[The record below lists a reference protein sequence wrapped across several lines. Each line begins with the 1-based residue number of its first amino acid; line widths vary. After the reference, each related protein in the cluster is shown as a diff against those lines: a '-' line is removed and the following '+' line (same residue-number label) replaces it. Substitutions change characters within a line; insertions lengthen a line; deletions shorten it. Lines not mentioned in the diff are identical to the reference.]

1 MRIAVLIALLALTAV
16 SRAASFDCRK
26 AATPTEKLICANQ
39 HISDLDEYLG
49 RYYYTA
55 RAQTGRGAVCL
66 VPTQRD
72 WLNGVRDACKDVACL
87 ERAYLDR
94 LAELDA
100 LQIGATE
107 LKNVDLPNVK
117 GLVWAIGP
125 ELDKVAA
132 PTPKTHEPLVV
143 TGRILDD
150 MEGGNGFMIQD
161 ARGTK
166 FVLLGSMFIDKPN
179 AMAIDRF
186 ARETGSA
193 FEVHGEAEPSADG
206 QVNFSPAACRLIYR
220 LPKK

>member
-1 MRIAVLIALLALTAV
+1 MRIAVLIALLALGAV
-16 SRAASFDCRK
+16 SQAASFDCKK
-26 AATPTEKLICANQ
+26 AATPTEKLVCTNQ
-39 HISDLDEYLG
+39 HISDLDEYMG

-72 WLNGVRDACKDVACL
+72 WLSKRDACKDVACL

-94 LAELDA
+94 LAELDP
-100 LQIGATE
+100 LQIGVTE

-132 PTPKTHEPLVV
+132 PTPKTHVPLVV
-143 TGRILDD
+143 TGTIVDD

-161 ARGTK
+161 AKGTK

-179 AMAIDRF
+179 YMAIGGF
-186 ARETGSA
+186 AGERGSV
-193 FEVHGEAEPSADG
+193 FEAHGEAEPSGDG
-206 QVNFSPAACRLIYR
+206 HVNFSPAACRLIYR